1 MGGNGDSGSAELTL
15 SVSGSREKMLELELE
30 SATKMIQ
37 ELKWLQQH
45 YENKI
50 RTQETKMDD
59 LMVMMIIEN
68 SKA

>member
-1 MGGNGDSGSAELTL
+1 MNLKTKDNSKTKVL
-15 SVSGSREKMLELELE
+15 SPCGERERILELELE

-50 RTQETKMDD
+50 RTQETKMED
-59 LMVMMIIEN
+59 LVVI
-68 SKA
+68 S